1 MRALWRGGDMKLT
14 HTPSDAGNKGAIKK
28 RLPTPPANGHQIL
41 SEFNA
46 GGKFTTTVPLPD
58 MVAILV
64 EVWEN
69 EEL

>member
-1 MRALWRGGDMKLT
+1 MSFT
-14 HTPSDAGNKGAIKK
+14 HSSTEAESSSGKSAIKKK

-41 SEFNA
+41 SEFQA

-58 MVAILV
+58 LVTILV

-69 EEL
+69 EDL